1 MSSVVLPSA
10 SSYIDLEDKSHSPER
25 RVNHSRQGLIDAM
38 DTGQGLVAGGVL
50 RKRKGAG
57 RS

>member
-1 MSSVVLPSA
+1 MVLPSA
-10 SSYIDLEDKSHSPER
+10 SSCIELEDESHSPER
-25 RVNHSRQGLIDAM
+25 RVNHSRQGLIDAT
-38 DTGQGLVAGGVL
+38 DTGQGLVVGGVL